1 MRYTTIFFFLYLC
14 IYTTQ
19 LLSEPIPADII
30 FASPQRENIQIS
42 PDGRYISYI
51 AKDQNGKNNLFL
63 KTPQKNDDR
72 RLIANP
78 EEGII
83 DHRWSLLPDKILYF
97 QRLTSQNSV
106 HLFLL
111 DVKSGLI
118 RDLTPLYGRDAKA
131 LITDH
136 RVPDTIFCAIETQ
149 QEETYDLHSI
159 NLRNGATEK
168 IVSLPEKTI
177 EIKADIFHGLL
188 IVSTLNKK
196 EMKIQFSIKY
206 PQDEHFIELLSIG
219 FLDEFRII
227 DFSEDGRSIFALS
240 NLNRD
245 YISLVRYD
253 LEQKKEVETL
263 LSSDRSDIDELY
275 YNSYKRAPI
284 AAAFDFIRRE
294 ISVFDTSSKGD
305 FDFLDKQRRGGY
317 RLHSMDLKGEKWIIS
332 FETYD
337 TPRSYYLYNR
347 TDRRIQ
353 ILFLENPS
361 MEKYK
366 PIKSQPFTIRHGERE
381 KLLLFVTLPQQ
392 HEAENFPLILNLYNP
407 HNKKHGFEFQPIC
420 QFFASRGF
428 ACITFE
434 YSGIAGFGK
443 DKYVKGYNRDG
454 IKRRNDE
461 MITIIRWAIDRN
473 IAHPQQITVLAD
485 SINSIPT
492 LNALIENPDIIQT
505 AIFIEPTFDTR
516 TFKSRIEIAETTSLF
531 SDRNKFILIKNMDEA
546 NDLLSQIK
554 KASGTMLF
562 MLNKKAS
569 LYDYGKTDEAIM
581 ETKKQSKKVISVSYP
596 DRDESNFVDFM
607 RRTENIISRYYN
619 TDYIDYKPDSKRE
632 IEVKEA
638 LPNP

>member
-1 MRYTTIFFFLYLC
+1 MKYTTISFLLYLC

-19 LLSEPIPADII
+19 LFSEPIPADII
-30 FASPQRENIQIS
+30 FASPQREDIQIS

-63 KTPQKNDDR
+63 KTLQKKDDR

-83 DHRWSLLPDKILYF
+83 NHRWSLLPDKILYF

-106 HLFLL
+106 HLFLM

-118 RDLTPLYGRDAKA
+118 RDLTPFYGRDAKA

-136 RVPDTIFCAIETQ
+136 RAPDTIFCAIETQ
-149 QEETYDLHSI
+149 QEEIYDLYSI
-159 NLRNGATEK
+159 NLRNGATER
-168 IVSLPEKTI
+168 IVSLPQKTI
-177 EIKADIFHGLL
+177 EIKADILHGVV
-188 IVSTLNKK
+188 IVSTLNKE

-206 PQDEHFIELLSIG
+206 PQNKHFIELLSIG
-219 FLDEFRII
+219 FSDEFRII
-227 DFSEDGRSIFALS
+227 DFYEDGRSIFVLS

-275 YNSYKRAPI
+275 YNGYKRTPL
-284 AAAFDFIRRE
+284 AAASDLIKRE
-294 ISVFDTSSKGD
+294 ISVFDSSSKGD
-305 FDFLDKQRRGGY
+305 FDFLDKQKKGGY
-317 RLHSMDLKGEKWIIS
+317 RLHSMDLEGERWIIS

-353 ILFLENPS
+353 LLFVENPS

-366 PIKSQPFTIRHGERE
+366 PIKSQPFMIKYGERE
-381 KLLLFVTLPQQ
+381 RLLFFVTLPQQ

-407 HNKKHGFEFQPIC
+407 HNKKHGFKFQPIC

-454 IKRRNDE
+454 IKRRGDE
-461 MITIIRWAIDRN
+461 MVTIIRWAINRN

-492 LNALIENPDIIQT
+492 LNTLIKNPDIIQT
-505 AIFIEPTFDTR
+505 AIFIEPIFDTR
-516 TFKSRIEIAETTSLF
+516 TFTSIREIGETTSLL
-531 SDRNKFILIKNMDEA
+531 SDQNKFILIKNTDET

-562 MLNKKAS
+562 MLNRKAK
-569 LYDYGKTDEAIM
+569 LYDYGKTEKAI
-581 ETKKQSKKVISVSYP
+581 TKAMKQNKKIISVSYP
-596 DRDESNFVDFM
+596 DRDESNFIDFM
-607 RRTENIISRYYN
+607 RRTENIISGYYN
-619 TDYIDYKPDSKRE
+619 TDYIDYKPDPKRD
-632 IEVKEA
+632 IEVKET